1 MLLICE
7 KKILDGPARYEMIL
21 HFSNKRFCS
30 KRSTLLLY
38 YLIFIFF
45 SFSVLKMHFSWKF
58 HINYY
63 LCTLHL
69 HWGIFFNKKSLC
81 RREKNL
87 AFLLLFLCF
96 ETETLLTNHIFMGNW
111 KPISILHRSSNY
123 CFVSPWIIW
132 REESQFFQKAKR
144 RALLIRTPQQSCPCL
159 SILLNF

>member
-1 MLLICE
+1 MAQPDMKWFCTFLTRDFVANVPHCYCTIW
-7 KKILDGPARYEMIL
+7 
-21 HFSNKRFCS
+21 FSS
-30 KRSTLLLY
+30 
-38 YLIFIFF
+38 FF
-45 SFSVLKMHFSWKF
+45 SSQFWKCIF
-58 HINYY
+58 PENF
-63 LCTLHL
+63 TLITTFVHL
-69 HWGIFFNKKSLC
+69 HWGIFLTLRKKSLW
-81 RREKNL
+81 KGST
-87 AFLLLFLCF
+87 FLLLFLCF

>member
-1 MLLICE
+1 MFLICE
-7 KKILDGPARYEMIL
+7 KKFLDGPARYEMIL

-45 SFSVLKMHFSWKF
+45 SSQFWKCIF
-58 HINYY
+58 PENF
-63 LCTLHL
+63 TLITTFVHL
-69 HWGIFFNKKSLC
+69 HWGIFLTLRKKSLW
-81 RREKNL
+81 KGST
-87 AFLLLFLCF
+87 FLLLFLCF